1 MGSFLVPSVF
11 LDRFNTTWALAFLI
25 PFLHYW
31 TPTPSLHYSQ
41 INCLWFFS
49 LLVHFLFVVNW
60 EILFNHPDL
69 PLPLFD
75 PSFTCSNS
83 WTWKM
88 SIFSIN
94 ELSWNSLTYEI
105 IFHEVLSSTSQKR
118 LKAAPLKYVIL
129 TLVLFL
135 LLRILHSCMI
145 FAAVAALAFTR
156 QILLY
161 CFQVWDSIKSASV
174 GSSDTYLESLPSRLS

>member
-11 LDRFNTTWALAFLI
+11 LDRFNTTRALAFLI

-94 ELSWNSLTYEI
+94 ELSWNSYLRDNLSWGSFKHITEETKGCSSQVCDPD
-105 IFHEVLSSTSQKR
+105 FSPGSST
-118 LKAAPLKYVIL
+118 
-129 TLVLFL
+129 
-135 LLRILHSCMI
+135 
-145 FAAVAALAFTR
+145 
-156 QILLY
+156 
-161 CFQVWDSIKSASV
+161 
-174 GSSDTYLESLPSRLS
+174 